1 MKVVAVPV
9 PPLPVGSVPVTCAV
23 RLTFESVPPSVRLP
37 LDVTLPVKV
46 MPLTVPVPLTLVT
59 VPTETEPPR
68 LIAEPLIVIDEFV
81 SWLLAIPLSVP
92 PSVKEPL
99 LVTDPVSVMP
109 LTVPVPL
116 TLVTVP
122 TYWSFDVIVKLGY
135 VPVTA
140 VVPAPAKDTT

>member
-1 MKVVAVPV
+1 MPDELAKTIEPVVNAVAVPV
-9 PPLPVGSVPVTCAV
+9 PPLVTGSVPVTCVV
-23 RLTFESVPPSVRLP
+23 RLTFDSVPPSVRLP
-37 LDVTLPVKV
+37 LEVTLPVKV
-46 MPLTVPVPLTLVT
+46 MPFTLPVPLTLVT

-68 LIAEPLIVIDEFV
+68 LIAEPLIVMDEFV
-81 SWLLAIPLSVP
+81 SWLLAIPPSVP

-122 TYWSFDVIVKLGY
+122 TY
-135 VPVTA
+135 
-140 VVPAPAKDTT
+140 